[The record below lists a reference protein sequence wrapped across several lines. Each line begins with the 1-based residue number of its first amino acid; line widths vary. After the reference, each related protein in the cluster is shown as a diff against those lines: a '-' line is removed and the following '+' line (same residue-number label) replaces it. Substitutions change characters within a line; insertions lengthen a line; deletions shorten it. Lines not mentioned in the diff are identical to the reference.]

1 MRAFRFATFAFAS
14 LPAALALAVAL
25 TFAFVAGTAR
35 AGDIAPA
42 LEAEEL
48 HDVARAALEDALE
61 ALEVDDR
68 RRLVGTYVAFDP
80 DVADAFALAAC
91 DDDGDHVVVL
101 SEALLRLAAD
111 VARLE
116 AADDALGTRKVEEY
130 AGFLAR
136 AQLPDRKLLPPPPGS
151 YAVDAGGRIDPAAR
165 RHLAGAV
172 AFVVGHEIARLR
184 AGDVRCPRPTATRE
198 SGDTTWTREERR
210 RALEGAERVYRA
222 GASQVARDEE
232 AATRVAQSG
241 RDLAGA
247 LGLLRFFEQLERER
261 LTALGRF
268 APTYLAHHPS
278 SPRRAATVRA
288 AEAAV
293 AARRER

>member
-1 MRAFRFATFAFAS
+1 MPASRFAKASSFAFAS
-14 LPAALALAVAL
+14 IRLALTLALAFL
-25 TFAFVAGTAR
+25 AGTAR

-42 LEAEEL
+42 LDAEEL
-48 HDVARAALEDALE
+48 HEVARAALEDALVT
-61 ALEVDDR
+61 LEMGDR

-80 DVADAFALAAC
+80 DVTDTIALAAC

-116 AADDALGTRKVEEY
+116 AADDVLGTRKVEEY
-130 AGFLAR
+130 TGFLAR

-151 YAVDAGGRIDPAAR
+151 YAVDASGRIDPAAR

-172 AFVVGHEIARLR
+172 AFLVGHEVARLR
-184 AGDVRCPRPTATRE
+184 AGDVRCPHPTATHE
-198 SGDTTWTREERR
+198 SGDATWTREERR

-222 GASQVARDEE
+222 GASQVARDDE
-232 AATRVAQSG
+232 AATRAAQAG

-247 LGLLRFFEQLERER
+247 LGMLRFFEQLERER

-268 APTYLAHHPS
+268 APTYLTHHPS
-278 SPRRAATVRA
+278 SPTRAATVRA

-293 AARRER
+293 AARRAP